1 MSGSVWYISVTRKK
15 IEFKR
20 YPKEARKAKEE
31 LEEYLADLNM
41 YSKPDFWEAINQA
54 ETGNVNTYKSVKEYA
69 KKMAKK

>member
-1 MSGSVWYISVTRKK
+1 MGNGKTLVLQKNTIKELT
-15 IEFKR
+15 
-20 YPKEARKAKEE
+20 KEARKAKEE
-31 LEEYLADLNM
+31 LEEYLEDLDM

>member
-1 MSGSVWYISVTRKK
+1 MANGKTLMLQKNMIKELT
-15 IEFKR
+15 
-20 YPKEARKAKEE
+20 KEARKAKEE

-54 ETGNVNTYKSVKEYA
+54 ETGKINTYKSVKEYA

>member
-1 MSGSVWYISVTRKK
+1 MGNGKTLVLQKNTIKELT
-15 IEFKR
+15 
-20 YPKEARKAKEE
+20 KEARKAKEE

-54 ETGNVNTYKSVKEYA
+54 ETGKINTYKSVKEYA